1 MSNMNNM
8 KPQTH
13 RHQPD
18 NMTLRNGKDV
28 YPKYDPFEFMI
39 LRSGRGVLLYNIGT
53 LGPTNKSKEAIINP
67 PFKLDDGTPR
77 RLVPDEVQSSNR
89 FGHNDLADFT
99 QPNILREAY
108 SYSTV
113 KVAPAQMD
121 GQGSRGEQLGKL
133 RAEREAKA
141 IMPGKLRAER
151 EAKAIMKL
159 AGRDKSQWCN
169 LHVIG

>member
-39 LRSGRGVLLYNIGT
+39 LRSGRGVLLYNIGHLAPLT
-53 LGPTNKSKEAIINP
+53 KEAIINP

-77 RLVPDEVQSSNR
+77 RLVPDKVQSSNR

-99 QPNILREAY
+99 QPNILRDAMR
-108 SYSTV
+108 TPV
-113 KVAPAQMD
+113 D
-121 GQGSRGEQLGKL
+121 
-133 RAEREAKA
+133 AERWSRLSCDDRRRLTLQ
-141 IMPGKLRAER
+141 GRAPIKE
-151 EAKAIMKL
+151 EME
-159 AGRDKSQWCN
+159 
-169 LHVIG
+169 